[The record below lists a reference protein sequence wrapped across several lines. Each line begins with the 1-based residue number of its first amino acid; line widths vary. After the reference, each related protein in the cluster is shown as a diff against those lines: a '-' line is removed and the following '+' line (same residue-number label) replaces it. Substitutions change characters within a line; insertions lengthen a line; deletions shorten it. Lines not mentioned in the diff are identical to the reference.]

1 MGILNLS
8 VVEEAHKM
16 KIFFFVLLVAG
27 VWAEPEAEPK
37 AEADPQ
43 YYGYALGHNLGYSG
57 LTYGYPTYG
66 YRSYASPGV
75 YSGYGYHSIGKRE
88 AEAEPKAKADPY
100 LYGYG
105 GYGLGYSS
113 LGYSGLTYGYPGY
126 GYSSYAYPR
135 VYSNYEYHS
144 IGKREA
150 EAEPE
155 ADPDAYGY
163 NRLGYSRLGYGYS
176 RLGYGLG
183 GYRSYF
189 GTTNLHD
196 AHSETNQ

>member
-16 KIFFFVLLVAG
+16 KIFFFVLLVAS

-37 AEADPQ
+37 AEAEADPQ

-66 YRSYASPGV
+66 YRTYAYPGV

-88 AEAEPKAKADPY
+88 AEAEPEAKADPY

-105 GYGLGYSS
+105 RYG
-113 LGYSGLTYGYPGY
+113 LGYSGLTYGYPTY

-135 VYSNYEYHS
+135 VYSNYGYHS

-150 EAEPE
+150 EADPE
-155 ADPDAYGY
+155 AYYAAYGYAAPYAYGY

-189 GTTNLHD
+189 GYY
-196 AHSETNQ
+196 

>member
-57 LTYGYPTYG
+57 LTYGYST
-66 YRSYASPGV
+66 
-75 YSGYGYHSIGKRE
+75 
-88 AEAEPKAKADPY
+88 
-100 LYGYG
+100 
-105 GYGLGYSS
+105 LGYSR
-113 LGYSGLTYGYPGY
+113 LGYSYPGY

-135 VYSNYEYHS
+135 VYSNYGYHS

-155 ADPDAYGY
+155 ADPEAYYAAYGYAAPYAYGY
-163 NRLGYSRLGYGYS
+163 NRLGYS
-176 RLGYGLG
+176 
-183 GYRSYF
+183 
-189 GTTNLHD
+189 
-196 AHSETNQ
+196 

>member
-16 KIFFFVLLVAG
+16 KIFFFVCWSPASGQNQRQSQRLKLKLT
-27 VWAEPEAEPK
+27 PSTM
-37 AEADPQ
+37 D
-43 YYGYALGHNLGYSG
+43 ALGHNLGYAG

-66 YRSYASPGV
+66 YRTYAYPGV

-88 AEAEPKAKADPY
+88 AEAEPKA
-100 LYGYG
+100 
-105 GYGLGYSS
+105 
-113 LGYSGLTYGYPGY
+113 
-126 GYSSYAYPR
+126 
-135 VYSNYEYHS
+135 
-144 IGKREA
+144 
-150 EAEPE
+150 E
-155 ADPDAYGY
+155 ADPEAYYAAYGYAAPYAYGY

-189 GTTNLHD
+189 GYY
-196 AHSETNQ
+196 

>member
-66 YRSYASPGV
+66 YRSYAYPGV

-88 AEAEPKAKADPY
+88 AEAEP
-100 LYGYG
+100 
-105 GYGLGYSS
+105 
-113 LGYSGLTYGYPGY
+113 
-126 GYSSYAYPR
+126 
-135 VYSNYEYHS
+135 
-144 IGKREA
+144 
-150 EAEPE
+150 E
-155 ADPDAYGY
+155 ADPEAYYAAYGYAAPYAYGY

-189 GTTNLHD
+189 GYY
-196 AHSETNQ
+196 

>member
-37 AEADPQ
+37 AEAEADPQ
-43 YYGYALGHNLGYSG
+43 YYGYALGHNLGYAG

-66 YRSYASPGV
+66 YRTYAYPGV

-88 AEAEPKAKADPY
+88 AEAEPKAEADPY

-105 GYGLGYSS
+105 GYGLGYS
-113 LGYSGLTYGYPGY
+113 G
-126 GYSSYAYPR
+126 
-135 VYSNYEYHS
+135 
-144 IGKREA
+144 
-150 EAEPE
+150 
-155 ADPDAYGY
+155 
-163 NRLGYSRLGYGYS
+163 LGYGYS

-189 GTTNLHD
+189 GYY
-196 AHSETNQ
+196 